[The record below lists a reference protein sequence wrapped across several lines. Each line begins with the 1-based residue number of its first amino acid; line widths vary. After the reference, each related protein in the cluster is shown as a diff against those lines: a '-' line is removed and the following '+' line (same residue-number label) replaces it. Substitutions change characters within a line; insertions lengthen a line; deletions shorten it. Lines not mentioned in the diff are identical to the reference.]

1 MTTQFL
7 AEAAADGDAM
17 ISGAWMLKLIAALF
31 TGAALV
37 LGRYWGRKEEA
48 RKITVQDPVP
58 EVPVKRVYSPPSF
71 SQHMDLVR
79 RIEVVEGNVAELRRD
94 QAIQFL
100 KLMEVGE
107 RRKDDILERF
117 DVVARGFHDRVDQII
132 KEQRKGDA

>member
-1 MTTQFL
+1 
-7 AEAAADGDAM
+7 M
-17 ISGAWMLKLIAALF
+17 ISGEWMLKVIAAIF

-37 LGRYWGRKEEA
+37 LGRYWGRKEGA
-48 RKITVQDPVP
+48 QSITLQNPVP
-58 EVPVKRVYSPPSF
+58 DVPVKRVYSPPSF

-132 KEQRKGDA
+132 KEGRSH